1 MVAIELA
8 ASCRPLRK
16 SNASATTIRPVR
28 IGSPSAVSTIAS
40 DLLDHDRIDLVR
52 HVVKTIG
59 DLLQMIV
66 DLGAD
71 DEVHGVGVAVLEEQL
86 LQPDVV
92 EVVDPALQLGQ
103 FL

>member
-16 SNASATTIRPVR
+16 SNSSATAI
-28 IGSPSAVSTIAS
+28 SPTRTGNPRAVSTTALAS
-40 DLLDHDRIDLVR
+40 HLLDDDRIDLVGD
-52 HVVKTIG
+52 VVKPVG
-59 DLLQMIV
+59 DLFKVVV

-71 DEVHGVGVAVLEEQL
+71 DEVHGVGVAVLEEKL

-92 EVVDPALQLGQ
+92 QVVDAA
-103 FL
+103 F